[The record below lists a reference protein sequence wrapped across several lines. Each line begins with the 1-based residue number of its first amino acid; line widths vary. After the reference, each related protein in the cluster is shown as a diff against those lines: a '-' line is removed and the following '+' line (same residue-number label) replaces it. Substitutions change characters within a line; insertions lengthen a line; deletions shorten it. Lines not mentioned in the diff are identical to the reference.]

1 MAGDTRIAARYAK
14 SVLELGIERNQ
25 LDQLYE
31 DMLAIREALSMR
43 DFLLFVKSPIIK
55 ADKKQAAFHEI
66 FGDKLSEVITKFF
79 DILSRKG
86 REFYLPEIVDSFIY
100 QYKEYNNIT
109 EVKLTTANKV
119 SEDSLE
125 AIRKALADSSNANQ
139 TVEIQTEVNPE
150 LIGGFVI
157 EFGDK
162 LYDASVAR
170 KLDQIRKNFQDYK

>member
-1 MAGDTRIAARYAK
+1 
-14 SVLELGIERNQ
+14 
-25 LDQLYE
+25 
-31 DMLAIREALSMR
+31 
-43 DFLLFVKSPIIK
+43 
-55 ADKKQAAFHEI
+55 
-66 FGDKLSEVITKFF
+66 
-79 DILSRKG
+79 
-86 REFYLPEIVDSFIY
+86 
-100 QYKEYNNIT
+100 
-109 EVKLTTANKV
+109 LTTASKV

-157 EFGDK
+157 ELGDK